1 MTKKE
6 REALMDCIEDIRNS
20 DDQIDPLTRL
30 FETVKE
36 LLKV

>member
-6 REALMDCIEDIRNS
+6 REILMDCIEDIRNS
-20 DDQIDPLTRL
+20 DDQIEPLTRL

>member
-6 REALMDCIEDIRNS
+6 REVLMDCIEDIRNS

>member
-6 REALMDCIEDIRNS
+6 REVLMDCIEDIRNS

-30 FETVKE
+30 FDTVKK